1 MAILIDPPAWPAYG
15 RLWSHLVSDTSLAEL
30 HHFAAAHGL
39 SRRLFEGDHYDVPDT
54 AYADLVAVGARPVT
68 SREVVTA
75 LRAAGLRLRKR
86 KGERPVERLFGA
98 DLGDGVPR
106 DVDLLLSD
114 WQPPPERT
122 YAASVLLR
130 DARGRCAV
138 VYNTRRRVWGPPAG
152 RTEPGE
158 DAVATAV
165 REVAEETGVRL
176 RPAQL
181 TLLGHEVFRPAMAPG
196 RDLLAFLTATV
207 DGDGADL
214 HGIDDE
220 TTGHAWVTP
229 AEMERRCSGEF
240 WWPLVGYVLALGP
253 WRRPSR

>member
-1 MAILIDPPAWPAYG
+1 MAILIDPAAWPAYG

-30 HHFAAAHGL
+30 HAFAADHGV
-39 SRRLFEGDHYDVPDT
+39 SRRLFEGDHYDVPDV
-54 AYADLVAVGARPVT
+54 AYDALVAAGARPVT

-86 KGERPVERLFGA
+86 KGERPVERLTGL

-106 DVDLLLSD
+106 EVDLLLSD
-114 WQPPPERT
+114 WPPPAERT

-130 DARGRCAV
+130 DSAGRCAV
-138 VYNTRRRVWGPPAG
+138 VFSTRRRVWGPPAG

-176 RPAQL
+176 DPADL
-181 TLLGHEVFRPAMAPG
+181 RLLGHEVFRPALAPG

-207 DGDGADL
+207 PGSPPLAGE
-214 HGIDDE
+214 GDE

-229 AEMERRCSGEF
+229 TELERRCSGEF
-240 WWPLVGYVLALGP
+240 WWPLVGHVLALGP
-253 WRRPSR
+253 WARR

>member
-1 MAILIDPPAWPAYG
+1 MAILVDPPAWPAYG

-30 HHFAAAHGL
+30 HAFAAAHGV
-39 SRRLFEGDHYDVPDT
+39 SRRLFEGDHYDVPEE
-54 AYADLVAVGARPVT
+54 AYDALVAAGAAPVT
-68 SREVVTA
+68 SREVVRA
-75 LRAAGLRLRKR
+75 LHAAGLRLRKR
-86 KGERPVERLFGA
+86 KGERPVERVVGL

-114 WQPPPERT
+114 WEPPAERT

-130 DARGRCAV
+130 DAAGRCAV
-138 VYNTRRRVWGPPAG
+138 VWSTRRRVWGPPAG

-176 RPAQL
+176 ARADL
-181 TLLGHEVFRPAMAPG
+181 HLLGHEVFRPAPAPG

-207 DGDGADL
+207 PGSPALSGS
-214 HGIDDE
+214 DDE
-220 TTGHAWVTP
+220 TSDHAWVTP
-229 AEMERRCSGEF
+229 AELERRCAGEF
-240 WWPLVGYVLALGP
+240 WWPLVGHVLALGP
-253 WRRPSR
+253 WARP